1 MRRAI
6 TACSILFALAVVAA
20 LQPAIATAQP
30 VARPAD
36 SGFSFVVYG
45 DSRSMMY
52 LPYKAEQEAEARKL
66 MVEMFDLVLPEKVSE
81 EVVQKY
87 VKLIYD
93 PTTKELVQMVMP
105 FDTRSEVTTLTLDK
119 GWVTEASVEDVKLL
133 PGVHRTMFRLQGS
146 EWVAREVVRDVK
158 SGRARFIL
166 NTGDMVWWG
175 KQGPEPSENPY
186 WKLVYEDVLNQLPAP
201 DEQMRGAGLP
211 GRVFP
216 AVGNH
221 EVWDDSDVEGLLKA
235 FPYLKQ
241 FGVSDKRLIYK
252 FDFNGARF
260 IFLWTGKYDYRSP
273 SSWDADRPA
282 YEAQMKELRQW
293 LDEAK
298 AAGTRKVF
306 ISFHAPAFCRS
317 GMGPIPE
324 PQNPHK
330 VIASYAKD
338 LDVVVFNGHVH
349 TTELYEVDGVKYLLL
364 GGGGAEQDPVLPGRT
379 SIKVPADY
387 PAGSLLAGPA
397 AEGRVQL
404 PLGRRPTGTEDQ
416 VYAQSLPALV
426 SRAVC
431 NRGTVQV
438 KPCCMGQD
446 ALMATALATTH
457 GLVAVALL
465 GAITH

>member
-1 MRRAI
+1 MINRRALL
-6 TACSILFALAVVAA
+6 SSFAFLPA
-20 LQPAIATAQP
+20 LQSKTAIAQQSRRGGNLP
-30 VARPAD
+30 
-36 SGFSFVVYG
+36 FSFAVYG

-52 LPYKAEQEAEARKL
+52 LPYKSDQREEAIKL
-66 MVEMFDLVLPEKVSE
+66 LVDMFELVLPEKVSE
-81 EVVQKY
+81 EIVRRDVR
-87 VKLIYD
+87 LTYD
-93 PTTKELVQMVMP
+93 RATDELVQIVMP
-105 FDTRSEVTTLTLDK
+105 FETKSEVTTLTVDK

-133 PGVHRTMFRLQGS
+133 PGVHRTMFRLQGG
-146 EWVAREVVRDVK
+146 EWVAREVVQDVQR
-158 SGRARFIL
+158 GRARFIL

-175 KQGPEPSENPY
+175 KQGGTPSENPY
-186 WKLVYEDVLNQLPAP
+186 WKLVYEDVLKQLPAP
-201 DEQMRGAGLP
+201 DQQMRAASLP

-221 EVWDDSDVEGLLKA
+221 EVWDDSDVQGLLQA

-273 SSWDADRPA
+273 SSWDADRPQ
-282 YEAQMKELRQW
+282 YEAQMKELKTW

-306 ISFHAPAFCRS
+306 ISFHAPAFARS

-338 LDVVVFNGHVH
+338 LEIVVFNGHVH

-364 GGGGAEQDPVLPGRT
+364 GGGGAEQDPILPGRT
-379 SIKVPADY
+379 AIKVPAGY
-387 PAGSLLAGPA
+387 PADHYWNGQPPKEEYNYLLVD
-397 AEGRVQL
+397 VQPGQKTKFTL
-404 PLGRRPTGTEDQ
+404 NRFRPWS
-416 VYAQSLPALV
+416 AQPFA
-426 SRAVC
+426 
-431 NRGTVQV
+431 TVEV
-438 KPCCMGQD
+438 FK
-446 ALMATALATTH
+446 
-457 GLVAVALL
+457 
-465 GAITH
+465 